1 MIKESNKLKKLIERG
16 EKYGDIGALKFL
28 IDFER
33 KKNSRE
39 SYSIGYKPFFCKEIS
54 VDDIEKYRKPPA
66 NFPKDLQLPPLSGL
80 GNDYSYLEHLIIED
94 VKQVKIKVSIVILTY
109 NRAQPLAKTLA
120 GLVKQNY
127 PIDLIEVI
135 VTDDGGTE
143 DTQAVVKSFAKFLDI
158 KYVWHKDIGFTPAAA
173 RNNGIN
179 IARNDFIILLDV
191 DMMPSKDLV
200 SSYVRYHRLISK
212 SVLIGPRKYI
222 DVNEISHETILS
234 ESDFES
240 KLNEVVTNNP
250 VANKINGSVSVDWRL
265 DIFKSTNL
273 LKLEKVP
280 FRVLA
285 SGNVAFSK
293 RNFLKIGGFQ
303 ERFVTWGYEDT
314 ELGFRF
320 FNDGKYMI
328 PVMNAWAYH
337 QEPKG
342 GENETDRVA
351 GKGVSGELFGNL
363 CPYYRRLTTS
373 KDFHENPKVS
383 IYIPAFNAENTIC
396 DAIDS
401 ALKQSYK
408 DLEVCICDDG
418 STDSTLKLIERYF
431 SNNKRVRWISQKNG
445 GIGSASNAAVNMA
458 KGIYVGQL
466 DSDDYLAIDVVE
478 KCVAEMDK
486 DLKIGLVYTSYEN
499 EYADGRI
506 EPGYNYPVFT
516 REKLLTAMIAHHFRM
531 FRKLYWARTEGFD
544 ERIKNAVDYDMYLK
558 LSEKCEAVHLNV
570 RGYRRRLHGGNT
582 SIVDFKQQMKNT
594 ALVVSKSFSR
604 SSLKYQAELESE
616 NESKLVFK
624 KIAN

>member
-1 MIKESNKLKKLIERG
+1 MVKNATLENLLQRKK
-16 EKYGDIGALKFL
+16 DIGGIGAIDFL
-28 IDFER
+28 IDLER
-33 KKNSRE
+33 KKTPRD
-39 SYSIGYKPFFCKEIS
+39 SYPISYTPFSCKVIE
-54 VDDIEKYRKPPA
+54 VDSIEKYKKPPA
-66 NFPKDLQLPPLSGL
+66 NFPKDLYLPPVTGL
-80 GNDYSYLEHLIIED
+80 ANDFSHLEEYIKRTAISD
-94 VKQVKIKVSIVILTY
+94 IKVSIVVLTY
-109 NRAQPLAKTLA
+109 NRAEPLAKTLA
-120 GLVKQNY
+120 GIVLQTY
-127 PIDLIEVI
+127 PTNLIEVI
-135 VTDDGGTE
+135 VTDDGGNE
-143 DTQAVVKSFAKFLDI
+143 DTQSVVKEFSKYLDI

-173 RNNGIN
+173 RNNGVN

-200 SSYVRYHRLISK
+200 SSYVKFSSVIDK

-222 DVNEISHETILS
+222 DINKLDYKKILTDKNIENNFKEII
-234 ESDFES
+234 
-240 KLNEVVTNNP
+240 TNNP
-250 VANKINGSVSVDWRL
+250 VANRLDGKISVDWRL
-265 DIFKSTNL
+265 EIFKSTNN
-273 LKLEKVP
+273 LKNEKVP

-293 RNFLKIGGFQ
+293 KEFLKIGGFQ
-303 ERFVTWGYEDT
+303 ERFIAWGYEDT

-328 PVMNAWAYH
+328 PVMDAMAYH

-363 CPYYRRLTTS
+363 CPYYRRLTTP
-373 KDFHENPKVS
+373 KDFHEVPKVS

-418 STDSTLKLIERYF
+418 STDSTLKLLERYF
-431 SNNKRVRWISQKNG
+431 SNNKRVRWVSQKNG

-499 EYADGRI
+499 EYSDGRI

-531 FRKLYWARTEGFD
+531 FRRLYWARTDGFD

-558 LSEKCEAVHLNV
+558 LSEKCEAVHLNI

-594 ALVVSKSFSR
+594 ALVASKSLSR
-604 SSLKYQAELESE
+604 LGVAYQAELENE
-616 NESKLVFK
+616 NESKLLFRINNK
-624 KIAN
+624 